1 MIDKQQHM
9 IDKQQHIIDK
19 LIDENKKLKQKLD
32 LHLFTSSEETVLS
45 SSGRTMIK
53 LFVKRSPA
61 RGYIS
66 SLPFCAHHTGYEAK
80 LYLRHIGTYPTF
92 ELGILQDCWIAHL
105 VLIKGNRD
113 DKLRW
118 PFPFRYTITLLDQQT
133 HQDDIKTT
141 LDPATFDDRIWSMFY
156 CKPDPSNTFAIG
168 PEYQNFMKRMFHVPE
183 SLLLSA
189 KYMKN
194 DNIVMVVEVDN

>member
-9 IDKQQHIIDK
+9 IDK

-32 LHLFTSSEETVLS
+32 LHLFASSEETVLS

-53 LFVKRSPA
+53 LFVKRSRA
-61 RGYIS
+61 GGVIS
-66 SLPFCAHHTGYEAK
+66 SSTFRAHHTGYEAK
-80 LYLRHIGTYPTF
+80 LKLYPTGTWYTHG
-92 ELGILQDCWIAHL
+92 LDTLKDCWIA
-105 VLIKGNRD
+105 VLAPTIGNRND
-113 DKLRW
+113 ELRW
-118 PFPFRYTITLLDQQT
+118 PFPFRHTITLLDQQT

-141 LDPATFDDRIWSMFY
+141 VDPATIDDFTWKHFY
-156 CKPDPSNTFAIG
+156 GKPGAFSIIGLG
-168 PEYQNFMKRMFHVPE
+168 PEHQNFTKRMFHVPD

-194 DNIVMVVEVDN
+194 DNIVMVVEVES

>member
-1 MIDKQQHM
+1 M
-9 IDKQQHIIDK
+9 IDK

-32 LHLFTSSEETVLS
+32 LHLFASSEETVLS

-53 LFVKRSPA
+53 LFVKRSRA
-61 RGYIS
+61 GGVIS
-66 SLPFCAHHTGYEAK
+66 SSTFRAHHTGYEAK
-80 LYLRHIGTYPTF
+80 LELYPSCIHGLDT
-92 ELGILQDCWIAHL
+92 LKDCWIA
-105 VLIKGNRD
+105 VLAPTEGNRD
-113 DKLRW
+113 DELSW
-118 PFPFRYTITLLDQQT
+118 PFPFRHTITLLDQQT

-141 LDPATFDDRIWSMFY
+141 VDPATLDDWIRRYYY
-156 CKPDPSNTFAIG
+156 CKPSTFFTSKLR
-168 PEYQNFMKRMFHVPE
+168 PEHLNFTKRMFHIPE